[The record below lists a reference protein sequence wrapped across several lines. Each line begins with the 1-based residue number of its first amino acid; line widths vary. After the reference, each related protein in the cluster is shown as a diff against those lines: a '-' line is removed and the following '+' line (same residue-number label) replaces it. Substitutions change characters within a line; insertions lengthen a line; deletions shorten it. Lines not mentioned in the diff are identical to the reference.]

1 MTQDSQAPPPPLP
14 PCMYV
19 CMYVWSRVPCS
30 RERELGGPYH
40 CGGARDPESGLI
52 YVYNCIYIYMQMW
65 SHVYIWFWFLM
76 LEKTTILIPISIG
89 MSSRCSGLIKGS
101 LDDIKS
107 PCPRGRFFSEART
120 FPNWFYTAHVCF
132 TYIAGGECKPLFQTK
147 HMLLC
152 ERSLHHVYHVSP

>member
-1 MTQDSQAPPPPLP
+1 MTQDSQAPPSPLP

-19 CMYVWSRVPCS
+19 CMYGPVSRVPES
-30 RERELGGPYH
+30 VSLGDHTIVGGPGIRSPDSYMY
-40 CGGARDPESGLI
+40 I
-52 YVYNCIYIYMQMW
+52 IVYIYMQMW